1 MPGPWWRL
9 LAISALLVAGCASH
23 GSGTNSPADPDPQ
36 GAGLSGSGN
45 YSGSGAIAP
54 PTLVELDVYQLTVPF
69 GTISRDEE
77 FWKRV
82 DETQLDMPTYDLLL
96 KNGFR
101 VGIGATDDWLYFRTI
116 IDRYHATGR
125 PYNSPATDS
134 GYLDV
139 PLHEN
144 VEYQD
149 IFYFNDH
156 NDLTGRTFVKCEDLL
171 AVEFFAAKRQSG
183 ETIIKVCPV
192 IHGLLKRFDVT
203 PMGAE
208 REVEYS
214 NPEKLY
220 DLRLEALV
228 PAKHFLIIAPS
239 REARFPDLIGSAF
252 LDGNGI
258 ANRTETVLLL
268 VPQEI
273 KLRRL
278 PDRAIMH

>member
-1 MPGPWWRL
+1 MASNWWRL
-9 LAISALLVAGCASH
+9 LAIWALLLAGCRPKSDPPVNQVPPGYDPSNPGNPTYPGSASIP
-23 GSGTNSPADPDPQ
+23 S
-36 GAGLSGSGN
+36 
-45 YSGSGAIAP
+45 
-54 PTLVELDVYQLTVPF
+54 LVELDVYQLTVPF
-69 GTISRDEE
+69 GTVSRDEE

-101 VGIGATDDWLYFRTI
+101 VGIGATDDWFYFRTI
-116 IDRYHATGR
+116 IDRYHATGK
-125 PYNSPATDS
+125 PYNSSATDG

-156 NDLTGRTFVKCEDLL
+156 NDLTGRTFIKCKELMSV
-171 AVEFFAAKRQSG
+171 AFFAAKRQSG

-192 IHGLLKRFDVT
+192 IQGLTKRWEVT
-203 PMGAE
+203 PMGNE
-208 REVEYS
+208 LEVDNS

-228 PAKHFLIIAPS
+228 PPKHFLLIAPS
-239 REARFPDLIGSAF
+239 RESRFPDLIGSAF
-252 LDGNGI
+252 LDGNGQ
-258 ANRTETVLLL
+258 ANRTETVLIL
-268 VPQEI
+268 VPQEV

-278 PDRAIMH
+278 PDKALMR